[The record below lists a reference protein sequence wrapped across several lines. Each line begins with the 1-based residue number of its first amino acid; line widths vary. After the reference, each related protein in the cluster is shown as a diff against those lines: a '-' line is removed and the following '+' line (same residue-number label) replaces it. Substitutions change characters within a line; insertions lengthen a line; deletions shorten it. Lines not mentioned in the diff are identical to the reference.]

1 MVQTLG
7 FGPSDN
13 VSRWEPSTP
22 IRAERRVAW
31 LTATVSA

>member
-7 FGPSDN
+7 SRPSDN

-22 IRAERRVAW
+22 IRLARRV
-31 LTATVSA
+31 VRVNG